1 VIVINAPI
9 LWKFCIDVMGMLHN
23 YRNIIWEQ
31 KYHAPPTLPR
41 ARLHTFGLFSLL
53 FPFPFLRFAL
63 KWGGGV
69 HSVAFVVRVCNIYDH
84 PFSCLGFAISNN
96 YFELVKW
103 SLLKIGN
110 GWMESIR
117 YVSQYLKAWE
127 IKFIFWYH
135 NIPIICVAYIQ
146 TSKFYWETCTS
157 WR

>member
-1 VIVINAPI
+1 MNITEIIGDLLHFLTCDCDKCSKLMAI
-9 LWKFCIDVMGMLHN
+9 LHWYNGYASQL
-23 YRNIIWEQ
+23 Q
-31 KYHAPPTLPR
+31 KYYLGAKLSCSPTLPR
-41 ARLHTFGLFSLL
+41 ARLHTFGLYSLL
-53 FPFPFLRFAL
+53 FSFPFLPFAL

-117 YVSQYLKAWE
+117 YVSQYLKAW
-127 IKFIFWYH
+127 K
-135 NIPIICVAYIQ
+135 
-146 TSKFYWETCTS
+146 
-157 WR
+157 